1 MAYGKTCCQEAEHQ
15 EWLSTGL
22 VLDIVLDGIWNEVS
36 NLEED
41 LQQHRWLGL
50 SHVDSYLYHHCQ
62 RNSQDSLK
70 RCREARDS
78 S

>member
-1 MAYGKTCCQEAEHQ
+1 MAYGETCRQEAKHQ
-15 EWLSTGL
+15 EWLSAGL

-41 LQQHRWLGL
+41 LRRHKWLGF
-50 SHVDSYLYHHCQ
+50 SHVFLYLH
-62 RNSQDSLK
+62 SQCHDTIRKTCL
-70 RCREARDS
+70 RCAEKHS